1 MAQPAGLEVQQESQG
16 SAVRL
21 TLAGELD
28 LCTATDLS
36 QRLDE
41 IFATDPSEL
50 TVDLSDLRF
59 MDSTGLR
66 LLLELNNRSEQ
77 GRWRLSL
84 IAPKHEAAVLVL
96 RATGTDTAL
105 PFVDPAS

>member
-1 MAQPAGLEVQQESQG
+1 MAQPAALEVQQESRG
-16 SAVRL
+16 SEVRL

-28 LCTATDLS
+28 LHTAMDLS

-41 IFATDPSEL
+41 IFASDPSEL
-50 TVDLSDLRF
+50 TVDLSELRF

-77 GRWRLSL
+77 DQWRLSL

-105 PFVDPAS
+105 PFVDAAS